1 MEEEIKKLNT
11 GYEKLR
17 IEYDELAKKND
28 VVLLDNKMLEDQLRE
43 EKFLT
48 QEAEEVQY
56 MYCTC
61 TCTCTYSTCMY
72 NCNYYSIYMYM
83 YIRCR
88 RLYSMFHVLNIHIR
102 WILEPLD
109 KYKCPD

>member
-17 IEYDELAKKND
+17 IDYDELAKKND

-48 QEAEEVQY
+48 QEAEEV
-56 MYCTC
+56 
-61 TCTCTYSTCMY
+61 
-72 NCNYYSIYMYM
+72 
-83 YIRCR
+83 
-88 RLYSMFHVLNIHIR
+88 HVHVHVCIIVIIVVHV
-102 WILEPLD
+102 
-109 KYKCPD
+109 YKTP

>member
-17 IEYDELAKKND
+17 IDYDELAKKND

-48 QEAEEVQY
+48 QEAEEV
-56 MYCTC
+56 
-61 TCTCTYSTCMY
+61 
-72 NCNYYSIYMYM
+72 
-83 YIRCR
+83 
-88 RLYSMFHVLNIHIR
+88 HVHVCIIV
-102 WILEPLD
+102 IIVVQ
-109 KYKCPD
+109 

>member
-1 MEEEIKKLNT
+1 MKPLLQVTNAEEQKREMEEEIKKLNT

-48 QEAEEVQY
+48 QEAEEVHVLY
-56 MYCTC
+56 MYM
-61 TCTCTYSTCMY
+61 CMY
-72 NCNYYSIYMYM
+72 NCNYSIHEFKM
-83 YIRCR
+83 
-88 RLYSMFHVLNIHIR
+88 L
-102 WILEPLD
+102 
-109 KYKCPD
+109 